1 MFFCRL
7 NVMQAQQRPT
17 KRTKICNIVF
27 HSDTFLNVFCPH
39 LTLDYQDKNALKSTK
54 RCKNLRKPTL
64 KKTQLKVP
72 NTSYNKITEKFFS
85 NILESMIVR
94 RYFCIGTNRYT
105 KFSLTLKSLG
115 KRKIQSVSYKKKL
128 LNQCIAIF
136 LCKLFLFFTFVRI
149 TLNFFVFKNLILFS
163 LHWLYYEL

>member
-1 MFFCRL
+1 MLLIQIDTLHVTIIGFVFL
-7 NVMQAQQRPT
+7 QFSIILQQNNRE
-17 KRTKICNIVF
+17 I
-27 HSDTFLNVFCPH
+27 
-39 LTLDYQDKNALKSTK
+39 
-54 RCKNLRKPTL
+54 
-64 KKTQLKVP
+64 
-72 NTSYNKITEKFFS
+72 FS

-128 LNQCIAIF
+128 LNQCIGIF
-136 LCKLFLFFTFVRI
+136 FCKFFPFFTFVRI

>member
-1 MFFCRL
+1 MLLIQIDTLHVTIIGF
-7 NVMQAQQRPT
+7 
-17 KRTKICNIVF
+17 VF
-27 HSDTFLNVFCPH
+27 LQFSIILPQN
-39 LTLDYQDKNALKSTK
+39 N
-54 RCKNLRKPTL
+54 RE
-64 KKTQLKVP
+64 
-72 NTSYNKITEKFFS
+72 IFS

-149 TLNFFVFKNLILFS
+149 TLNFFCIQKLNIVLSALVILWIVNRVSKQNLIGDKKYTHSNF
-163 LHWLYYEL
+163 E